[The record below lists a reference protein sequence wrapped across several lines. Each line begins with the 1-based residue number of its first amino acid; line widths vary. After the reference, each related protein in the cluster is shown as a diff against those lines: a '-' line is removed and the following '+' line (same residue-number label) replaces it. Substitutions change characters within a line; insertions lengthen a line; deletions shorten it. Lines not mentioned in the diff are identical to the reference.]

1 MSTITTASRE
11 ITVAVAGNPNC
22 GKTTVFN
29 GLTGGRQ
36 QIGNWPGVTVEKK
49 EGRFTGRPVARILA
63 QPFSGLEEEPSTTVH
78 TGDVWDRIHEPD
90 HMEFRVVDLPG
101 IYSLSATSEDE
112 IVARDYL
119 TGGDPDLVVD
129 VIDASNIE
137 RNLYLTMQLAEMG
150 LPVVAVLTMTDV
162 AEKKSIHIDVERLR
176 KALGIPV
183 IAINALHRAEMER
196 LKADLIELAHHGLGG
211 MGRLPRPVY
220 PPPLEDAIA
229 RVGEELDD
237 HDLTRRR
244 WRAVRLL
251 EGERDIP
258 HPERAAPAIE
268 DAVRA
273 AGSALG
279 EELDVV
285 FADSRYEMIQSIT
298 AECVRRG
305 TVRQNVTERI
315 DRIVIHRLLG
325 FPIFLAAMFVVF
337 WFTISV
343 GGAFI
348 DFFDILA
355 GGIFVD
361 GFGLLLESIGT
372 PDWLVA
378 VLADGVGG
386 GIQTVATFIPVIFA
400 MFFALAILEDSGYMA
415 RAAFVMD
422 RLMRWIGLPGKSF
435 VPMLLGFGCTI
446 PAVMATKTLESRRD
460 RLMTIFMT
468 PLMSCGARLPV
479 YALVATAIFGPR
491 AGVVVFSIYVIGILL
506 AVLTGLV
513 MKSTLFAGAASHF
526 VLELP
531 PYHAPRMGQILG
543 ASGRRLSAFI
553 KRAGTTIVIMV
564 SILGFVNSVTIDE
577 NGIGFTGDGSRSVL
591 AYAGRAVTPIFG
603 PMGIDDDNWPATVA
617 IFAGL
622 FAKEAAVGTLNSIY
636 LQQTDR
642 GGDEASPE
650 RSAGGRADATG
661 AGAQATTTRAA
672 GFDPAAIVTD
682 AVSTIPAGLAAAVGA
697 SDEGVIATGE
707 ARTFPIMRD
716 RFSRPAAYAFLLFIL
731 VYFPCV
737 SALGVVIREIGA
749 GYGWLLAGYLT
760 VSAWAISTIVF
771 QAFGG
776 GSAGW
781 IAAGIGVLVLEWV
794 ILRVMG
800 RRTRVANGG
809 SA

>member
-1 MSTITTASRE
+1 MSTTTTASRK

-49 EGRFTGRPVARILA
+49 EGRFTGRPVVRILA
-63 QPFSGLEEEPSTTVH
+63 EPFSGLEGEPSTTVH
-78 TGDVWDRIHEPD
+78 TGNVWDRIHAPD
-90 HMEFRVVDLPG
+90 HIEFRVVDLPG

-119 TGGDPDLVVD
+119 TGGEPDLVID

-162 AEKKSIHIDVERLR
+162 AETKSIQVDVDRLR
-176 KALGIPV
+176 EKLGVPV
-183 IAINALHRAEMER
+183 IAINALHRDQMER
-196 LKADLIELAHHGLGG
+196 LKADLIELAHHGAGDIG
-211 MGRLPRPVY
+211 SPPRPSY

-229 RVGEELDD
+229 NVGGALDD
-237 HDLTRRR
+237 EDLTRRR
-244 WRAVRLL
+244 WRAIRLL
-251 EGERDIP
+251 EGETGIA
-258 HPERAAPAIE
+258 HPQSAGPVIE
-268 DAVRA
+268 EATREA
-273 AGSALG
+273 ESALG
-279 EELDVV
+279 EELDIV
-285 FADSRYEMIQSIT
+285 FADSRYQMIQSIT

-305 TVRQNVTERI
+305 TMRQNATERI
-315 DRIVIHRLLG
+315 DRVVIHRLLG
-325 FPIFLAAMFVVF
+325 FPIFLLAMFLVF

-372 PDWLVA
+372 PGWLVA

-386 GIQTVATFIPVIFA
+386 GIQTVATFIPVIFS
-400 MFFALAILEDSGYMA
+400 MFFALAMLEDSGYMA

-479 YALVATAIFGPR
+479 YALVATAIFGAR
-491 AGVVVFSIYVIGILL
+491 AGLVVFSIYVIGILL

-513 MKSTLFAGAASHF
+513 MKSTLFAGTASHF

-564 SILGFVNSVTIDE
+564 SILGFVNSVTVDE
-577 NGIGFTGDGSRSVL
+577 DGIGFGGDNSRSLL
-591 AYAGRAVTPIFG
+591 AYAGRAVTPMFG
-603 PMGIDDDNWPATVA
+603 PMGIEDDNWPATVA

-636 LQQTDR
+636 LQQSDR
-642 GGDEASPE
+642 GG
-650 RSAGGRADATG
+650 RVSAPDG
-661 AGAQATTTRAA
+661 AEPAAA
-672 GFDPAAIVTD
+672 GEKRAGEDAAGDGFEPIGIVVD
-682 AVSTIPAGLAAAVGA
+682 AVSTIPPGLAAAVGA
-697 SDEGVIATGE
+697 TGDGAIAAEE
-707 ARTFPIMRD
+707 ARTFPVMRD

-737 SALGVVIREIGA
+737 SALGVVIREIGP
-749 GYGWLLAGYLT
+749 GYGWLLAAYLT

-771 QAFGG
+771 QVFAG
-776 GSAGW
+776 GSVGW
-781 IAAGIGVLVLEWV
+781 IAVGVAVLAFEWV
-794 ILRVMG
+794 ILRVIG
-800 RRTRVANGG
+800 RRSRAAEGG
-809 SA
+809 GA

>member
-49 EGRFTGRPVARILA
+49 EGRFTGRSVVRILA
-63 QPFSGLEEEPSTTVH
+63 EPFSGLEEEPAATVH
-78 TGDVWDRIHEPD
+78 TGAVWDRIHEPE
-90 HMEFRVVDLPG
+90 HIEFRVVDLPG
-101 IYSLSATSEDE
+101 IYSLSANSEDE

-119 TGGDPDLVVD
+119 TGGEADLVVD
-129 VIDASNIE
+129 VIDGSSIE

-162 AEKKSIHIDVERLR
+162 AEKKAIHVDVDGLR
-176 KALGIPV
+176 EALGIPI
-183 IAINALHRAEMER
+183 IAINALHRDDVER
-196 LKADLIELAHHGLGG
+196 LKADLIELAHHGLAEIGKP
-211 MGRLPRPVY
+211 PRPSY

-229 RVGEELDD
+229 EVGEALEDE
-237 HDLTRRR
+237 DLTRRR

-251 EGERDIP
+251 EGERSVSYP
-258 HPERAAPAIE
+258 QSAEPVIE
-268 DAVRA
+268 EAVRDA
-273 AGSALG
+273 EDALG

-285 FADSRYEMIQSIT
+285 FADSRYQMIQSIT
-298 AECVRRG
+298 ARCVWRG
-305 TVRQNVTERI
+305 TVRKNVTEVI
-315 DRIVIHRLLG
+315 DRVVIHRLLG
-325 FPIFLAAMFVVF
+325 FPIFLVAMFIVF

-355 GGIFVD
+355 GGVFVD
-361 GFGLLLESIGT
+361 GLGSLLGSFGT

-378 VLADGVGG
+378 VVANGVGG
-386 GIQTVATFIPVIFA
+386 GLQTVATFIPVIFA

-479 YALVATAIFGPR
+479 YALVATAIFGHR
-491 AGVVVFSIYVIGILL
+491 AGLVVFSIYVIGILL

-513 MKSTLFAGAASHF
+513 MKSTLFAGTASHF

-553 KRAGTTIVIMV
+553 KRAGATIVIMV
-564 SILGFVNSVTIDE
+564 SVLGFVNSVTIDE
-577 NGIGFTGDGSRSVL
+577 NGIGFGGDSSRSLL
-591 AYAGRAVTPIFG
+591 AYAGRAVTPAFG

-636 LQQTDR
+636 LQQIDR
-642 GGDEASPE
+642 GPSEP
-650 RSAGGRADATG
+650 RTG
-661 AGAQATTTRAA
+661 AGEAGGERTA
-672 GFDPAAIVTD
+672 GFDPRATIVD
-682 AVSTIPAGLAAAVGA
+682 ALSTIPPGLAAAVGA
-697 SDEGVIATGE
+697 SEDGVIATEE

-716 RFSRPAAYAFLLFIL
+716 RFSPAAAYAFLLFIL

-749 GYGWLLAGYLT
+749 GYGWLLAVYLT
-760 VSAWAISTIVF
+760 VSAWAIATIVF
-771 QAFGG
+771 QASGG
-776 GSAGW
+776 GSVGW
-781 IAAGIGVLVLEWV
+781 IAVGTAVLALEWI
-794 ILRVMG
+794 ILRVIG
-800 RRTRVANGG
+800 RRTRGVSRAN
-809 SA
+809 A

>member
-1 MSTITTASRE
+1 MSTTTTASRS

-49 EGRFTGRPVARILA
+49 EGRFTG
-63 QPFSGLEEEPSTTVH
+63 GE
-78 TGDVWDRIHEPD
+78 
-90 HMEFRVVDLPG
+90 
-101 IYSLSATSEDE
+101 
-112 IVARDYL
+112 
-119 TGGDPDLVVD
+119 PDLVVD

-150 LPVVAVLTMTDV
+150 LPVVAVLTMIDV
-162 AEKKSIHIDVERLR
+162 AEKKAIRIDVDRLR
-176 KALGIPV
+176 EALGIPV
-183 IAINALHRAEMER
+183 IAINALHRGEVER
-196 LKADLIELAHHGLGG
+196 LKADLIEIAHRGLGEI
-211 MGRLPRPVY
+211 RNPPRPSY

-229 RVGEELDD
+229 KVGGDLDD
-237 HDLTRRR
+237 DDLARRR

-251 EGERDIP
+251 EGERSIP
-258 HPERAAPAIE
+258 YPRNAEPVIEEAADEAER
-268 DAVRA
+268 
-273 AGSALG
+273 ALG

-285 FADSRYEMIQSIT
+285 FADSRYEMIQRIT
-298 AECVRRG
+298 SECVRRG
-305 TVRQNVTERI
+305 TVRQNLTEQI
-315 DRIVIHRLLG
+315 DRVVIHRLLG

-348 DFFDILA
+348 DFFDIVA

-361 GFGLLLESIGT
+361 GLGSLLGTVGT

-378 VLADGVGG
+378 VIADGVGG
-386 GIQTVATFIPVIFA
+386 GLQTVATFIPVIFA

-479 YALVATAIFGPR
+479 YALVATAIFGSR
-491 AGVVVFSIYVIGILL
+491 AGLVVFSIYVIGIAL

-513 MKSTLFAGAASHF
+513 MRSTLFAGTASHF

-531 PYHAPRMGQILG
+531 PYHAPRMGQILA

-553 KRAGTTIVIMV
+553 RRAGTTIVIMV
-564 SILGFVNSVTIDE
+564 SILGFVNAVTVDE
-577 NGIGFTGDGSRSVL
+577 NGIGFGGDSARSLL
-591 AYAGRAVTPIFG
+591 AYAGRAVTPVFG
-603 PMGIDDDNWPATVA
+603 PMGIEDDNWPATVA

-636 LQQTDR
+636 LQQIDR
-642 GGDEASPE
+642 DGRSP
-650 RSAGGRADATG
+650 SPDGPGAGGAAEDAG
-661 AGAQATTTRAA
+661 A
-672 GFDPAAIVTD
+672 GFDPVAIVVD
-682 AVSTIPAGLAAAVGA
+682 AVSTIPRGLAAAVGA
-697 SDEGVIATGE
+697 AGDGIIATEE
-707 ARTFPIMRD
+707 ARTFPVMRD
-716 RFSRPAAYAFLLFIL
+716 RFSLPAAYAFLLFVL

-771 QAFGG
+771 QTFGG
-776 GSAGW
+776 GAIGW
-781 IAAGIGVLVLEWV
+781 TGVGVAVLVLEWA
-794 ILRVMG
+794 ILRLIG
-800 RRTRVANGG
+800 RRARAAARAGVPNRETPDRMRR
-809 SA
+809 